1 MKQIIICYSLCSFC
15 SHLGLSCLENLVTG
29 SYCWIGFKQS
39 TGRGFF
45 IGSAERNR
53 SRPFVFALQIYQS
66 RITCYVWDRQGFQTA
81 SKLMLTPP
89 LKVDHIWWAAILENC
104 SAMALQ
110 LSGCNVFF
118 HGQEKVPF
126 LALHLL
132 KGAVMKFNKIQTV
145 GTATKL
151 SKT

>member
-39 TGRGFF
+39 TGRDFF

-66 RITCYVWDRQGFQTA
+66 GITCYVGDRQGIQKA
-81 SKLMLTPP
+81 ST
-89 LKVDHIWWAAILENC
+89 VDSIFD
-104 SAMALQ
+104 
-110 LSGCNVFF
+110 SGFF
-118 HGQEKVPF
+118 RGIGKSSFFGFGPSYSQV
-126 LALHLL
+126 A
-132 KGAVMKFNKIQTV
+132 KGSDLYRVDKS
-145 GTATKL
+145 TKL
-151 SKT
+151 SMVVA